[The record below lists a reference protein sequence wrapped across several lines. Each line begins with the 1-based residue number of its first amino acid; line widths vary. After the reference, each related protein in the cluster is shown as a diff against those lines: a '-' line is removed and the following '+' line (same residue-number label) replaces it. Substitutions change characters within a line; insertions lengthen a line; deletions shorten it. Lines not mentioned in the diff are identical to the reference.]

1 VFDPDALHRPWF
13 AVEFLL
19 GLVVVAV
26 LAGEWFNRP
35 GSIRRQ
41 TTAAKYHAGLLV
53 YRFGLALV
61 YCSAALA
68 LAAHVPP
75 TVVVV
80 AMIAL
85 RKAPLVWHF
94 DVWTR
99 RGLHW
104 LVGVRTEAARL
115 VDTLVRAEL
124 LAPVAE
130 REVALVLHLHG
141 YDPHEETIPAAE
153 PMRRLWLKAAVVFH
167 QIRGWADD
175 PGYRR
180 FVVEAATEFDVLRQR
195 FDQLSMKVVRVSE
208 TVDRLALWSTSS
220 SAASSADDDRTA
232 REIITRLY
240 TDLREDVAFFWRNT
254 CLFVAHEV
262 LAVSATAGGR
272 RRRLERIGFV
282 LPPTNRPT
290 SRVLGWAFVTYVAIF
305 VAFRVMPLLLDGS
318 HESRAP
324 IWSGLVRAVMIA
336 TVQVVAIMVA
346 ILPKFRFG
354 FANEDLHGRVPLAFV
369 LGAGLVAA
377 AVAVPIQL
385 WFNLLIYPSPIRAL
399 ESLAISY
406 PWLLMPF
413 VTAATFAYLVQD
425 SRWSTLAS
433 RTRRR
438 LADGLVFTAATVSA
452 TLATHWMLQHV
463 EASSAR
469 SLAPRIAIAVAIG
482 LAIGAMVPAECRR
495 RYLDVRPTRR
505 PVRETTAPS
514 GPLAAVRP

>member
-1 VFDPDALHRPWF
+1 VFDPQALHHPWF

-19 GLVVVAV
+19 GLVLVAV

-35 GSIRRQ
+35 GSIRSQ
-41 TTAAKYHAGLLV
+41 TTAAKYHAGLLI

-68 LAAHVPP
+68 AAPHVPP

-80 AMIAL
+80 AIIAL

-94 DVWTR
+94 DVWAR
-99 RGLHW
+99 QGLHW
-104 LVGVRTEAARL
+104 LVGVRSEVVRL

-124 LAPVAE
+124 QAPEAE
-130 REVALVLHLHG
+130 REVTLVLRLHG

-180 FVVEAATEFDVLRQR
+180 FVLGAATEFDVLRQR

-208 TVDRLALWSTSS
+208 TVDRLALWSPSA
-220 SAASSADDDRTA
+220 SAASSDDANTA

-254 CLFVAHEV
+254 CLFVAHGV
-262 LAVSATAGGR
+262 LAVSVTAGGR
-272 RRRLERIGFV
+272 RRRLEAIGFA
-282 LPPTNRPT
+282 LPSKNRHT
-290 SRVLGWAFVTYVAIF
+290 SRVLAWAFVTYVTIF
-305 VAFRVMPLLLDGS
+305 VAFRVVPLLLDES
-318 HESRAP
+318 HESRQQ

-336 TVQVVAIMVA
+336 TVQVVSMMVA

-354 FANEDLHGRVPLAFV
+354 FANEDLHGRVSLSFV
-369 LGAGLVAA
+369 LGAGLTAA
-377 AVAVPIQL
+377 LVAVPIQL
-385 WFNLLIYPSPIRAL
+385 WFNLLIYPTPTRAVG
-399 ESLAISY
+399 SFATSY

-425 SRWSTLAS
+425 SRWSSLAS
-433 RTRRR
+433 RARRR
-438 LADGLVFTAATVSA
+438 LADGLVFAAATVSA
-452 TLATHWMLQHV
+452 TLATHWMLQHL
-463 EASSAR
+463 EANSGRA
-469 SLAPRIAIAVAIG
+469 LLPRIAVAVAIG

-495 RYLDVRPTRR
+495 RYLDVRPTRPR
-505 PVRETTAPS
+505 VSETSAPS
-514 GPLAAVRP
+514 EPLAAARP